1 MKVTVIANISI
12 NGKVLVSDNPAHQ
25 LPKEAMDFYLNYAHR
40 VGNLI
45 IGMKTFE
52 HFQHFPQVVKD
63 RFMGIEL
70 VVLSTH
76 TDKKETTGYRVV
88 SSPEEAI
95 AHFMA
100 KGVSEIAIG
109 GGTGTFNAFID
120 KELATDLY
128 LNINPILTGHG
139 GYLVQENKLHT
150 TFELVAQHLN
160 NGFIQLHLT
169 KV

>member
-1 MKVTVIANISI
+1 MKVTVIANISV

-25 LPKEAMDFYLNYAHR
+25 LPQEAMDFYLNYAHR

-52 HFQHFPQVVKD
+52 HFLHFPQAVKD
-63 RFMGIEL
+63 RFKGIEL
-70 VVLSTH
+70 VVLSEN
-76 TDKKETTGYRVV
+76 TDEKETTGYTFVH
-88 SSPEEAI
+88 SPEKAL
-95 AHFMA
+95 AHFRA

-120 KELATDLY
+120 KALATDLY
-128 LNINPILTGHG
+128 LNINPILIGQG
-139 GYLVQENKLHT
+139 GLLGQDNNLHT
-150 TFELVAQHLN
+150 VFRLAASQVN
-160 NGFIQLHLT
+160 NGFIQLHLV